1 MEIKEKM
8 NDYIAVFFTHLGAIK
23 FDRLCKKKKINCT
36 LMPVPRALS
45 TSCGVGAK
53 FECDS
58 NFEDLLNDDI
68 EKVFMVT
75 DGENIK
81 VYESNN

>member
-1 MEIKEKM
+1 M

-23 FDRLCKKKKINCT
+23 FDRFCKQEKINCT

-53 FECDS
+53 FVFDS
-58 NFEDLLNDDI
+58 NFEDLVNDDI

-75 DGENIK
+75 KGENSL
-81 VYESNN
+81 VYESKT